1 MKLGWIQGGVGLC
14 LSLCLSGL
22 GQAPPQPVH
31 LTAAVTP
38 KPAAEPGSRIAIE
51 VTAAIDEGWH
61 VYGLEQTPG
70 GPTPL
75 RATLD
80 ENETVQAAGAATGSA
95 PSKQH
100 DSSFN
105 LETETYTRTFVLRLP
120 AQIMPHAPAGKQLTP
135 VSVRF
140 QACNDRICLPPRTV
154 HLSAPVEIVGRN

>member
-1 MKLGWIQGGVGLC
+1 V
-14 LSLCLSGL
+14 
-22 GQAPPQPVH
+22 
-31 LTAAVTP
+31 
-38 KPAAEPGSRIAIE
+38 IE

-61 VYGLEQTPG
+61 VYGLEQSPG

-80 ENETVQAAGAATGSA
+80 ENEVVQAAGAPSGS
-95 PSKQH
+95 PPTKQH

-105 LETETYTRTFVLRLP
+105 LETETYTRSFVLRLP
-120 AQIMPHAPAGKQLTP
+120 AQVKPHAAAGKQLAP